1 MPKTPAVN
9 VAAGAGA
16 TPGTKE
22 DEPGK
27 KQRHD
32 ADTDHT
38 CPVMS
43 DLGAIRSLLATTT
56 LGEFLAARHIGRPEG
71 VPPPRDVLV
80 LTPSCTVGEALSKLV
95 SRRGEGGGE
104 WSGYSC
110 IYRGE
115 ATKQKPSSSIVLSFA
130 TKNTTTHEQP
140 EK

>member
-22 DEPGK
+22 DEPGNK

-38 CPVMS
+38 PVMMS

-71 VPPPRDVLV
+71 VPGPRDVLV
-80 LTPSCTVGEALSKLV
+80 LTPSCTLGEALSKLV
-95 SRRGEGGGE
+95 SRRGEGEG
-104 WSGYSC
+104 SGYTFV
-110 IYRGE
+110 G
-115 ATKQKPSSSIVLSFA
+115 AL
-130 TKNTTTHEQP
+130 
-140 EK
+140 